1 MGEKSAIASEYPIIA
16 REYPAIAGEKSTD
29 SEIYFLFNWKELAL
43 IRDDL
48 IFKQVAWVTLYI
60 Q

>member
-29 SEIYFLFNWKELAL
+29 SEIYFLFN
-43 IRDDL
+43 
-48 IFKQVAWVTLYI
+48 
-60 Q
+60 